1 MELCRFGLLC
11 VFAGCLGFC
20 RGFVFACGFG
30 FGFGF
35 GCCRTCRFTFGA
47 DGFYDA
53 LQYII
58 LLAATLACPIIIIP
72 MLASSRYIV
81 TEKELITKFGLIKSK
96 YRLDDVMRLSLDRS
110 TGKLSLYFKNDSF
123 MIIVV
128 NREWNDEFIEALRE
142 HHPAITVE
150 YVENES

>member
-1 MELCRFGLLC
+1 MPMKSFRFQFSKLIFWLLIAALALCAAAFALNAWRF
-11 VFAGCLGFC
+11 
-20 RGFVFACGFG
+20 
-30 FGFGF
+30 
-35 GCCRTCRFTFGA
+35 FTFGA

-142 HHPAITVE
+142 HHPASTGE

>member
-1 MELCRFGLLC
+1 MKSFRFQFSKLIFWLLIAALALCAAA
-11 VFAGCLGFC
+11 FALNAW
-20 RGFVFACGFG
+20 RY
-30 FGFGF
+30 
-35 GCCRTCRFTFGA
+35 FTFGA

-72 MLASSRYIV
+72 
-81 TEKELITKFGLIKSK
+81 LITKFGLIKSK